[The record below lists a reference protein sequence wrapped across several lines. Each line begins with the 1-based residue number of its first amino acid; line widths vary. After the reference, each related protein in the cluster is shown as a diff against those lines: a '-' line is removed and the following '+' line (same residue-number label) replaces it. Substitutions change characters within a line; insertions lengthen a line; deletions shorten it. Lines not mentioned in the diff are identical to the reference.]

1 MVKTF
6 KGWGENER
14 LQCSEY
20 KKKLVLKLFI
30 GAHMC
35 TVVLSMEMSSKNE
48 TVKLV
53 LVGGSGDFEY

>member
-20 KKKLVLKLFI
+20 KKISFETFHRCTRVHSGFI
-30 GAHMC
+30 YGN
-35 TVVLSMEMSSKNE
+35 VFKNE

-53 LVGGSGDFEY
+53 LVGGSGDFGY